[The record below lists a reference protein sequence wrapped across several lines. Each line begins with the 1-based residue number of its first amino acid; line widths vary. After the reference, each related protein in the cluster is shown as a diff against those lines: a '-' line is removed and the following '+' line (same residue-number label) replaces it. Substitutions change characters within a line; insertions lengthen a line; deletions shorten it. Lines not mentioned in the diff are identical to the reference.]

1 MTAQF
6 RLTEP
11 AIQDI
16 EQIADYIARQS
27 GLNQADSEALLRSA
41 DRFLNKLDAKFVKIA
56 HFPNLGQQ
64 RDEILSG
71 LRSFPMD
78 NYLILYM
85 VNGQDVEIFRVVS
98 GYRDLSAL
106 FTDADD

>member
-27 GLNQADSEALLRSA
+27 GLDQA
-41 DRFLNKLDAKFVKIA
+41 DRFLNNLDAKFVKIA
-56 HFPNLGQQ
+56 QFPNLGRQ
-64 RDEILSG
+64 RDEILPG
-71 LRSFPMD
+71 LRSLPMD

-85 VNGQDVEIFRVVS
+85 VMGQDVEIFRVVS

>member
-1 MTAQF
+1 MSSQF

-16 EQIADYIARQS
+16 EQMADYLARQS
-27 GLNQADSEALLRSA
+27 GLDQGE
-41 DRFLNKLDAKFVKIA
+41 RFLNKLDAKFSKIA
-56 HFPNLGQQ
+56 QFPNLGRQ
-64 RDEILSG
+64 RDEILPG
-71 LRSFPMD
+71 LRSLPMD

-85 VNGQDVEIFRVVS
+85 LIGQDVEIFRVVS

>member
-27 GLNQADSEALLRSA
+27 GLDQA
-41 DRFLNKLDAKFVKIA
+41 DRFLNKLDAKFGKIA
-56 HFPNLGQQ
+56 QFPNLGRQ
-64 RDEILSG
+64 RDEILPG
-71 LRSFPMD
+71 LRSLPMD

-85 VNGQDVEIFRVVS
+85 AIRQDVEIFRVVS

>member
-27 GLNQADSEALLRSA
+27 GLAQG
-41 DRFLNKLDAKFVKIA
+41 DRFLNKLDAKFVKSA
-56 HFPNLGQQ
+56 QFPNLGRQ
-64 RDEILSG
+64 RDEILPG
-71 LRSFPMD
+71 LRSLPID

-85 VNGQDVEIFRVVS
+85 AIGQDVEIFRVVS

>member
-1 MTAQF
+1 MTPKF

-16 EQIADYIARQS
+16 EQIVDYIARQS
-27 GLNQADSEALLRSA
+27 GLDIA
-41 DRFLNKLDAKFVKIA
+41 DRFLSKIDAKFAKIA
-56 HFPNLGQQ
+56 QFPNLGRQ
-64 RDEILSG
+64 RDEILPG
-71 LRSFPMD
+71 LRSLPMD

-85 VNGQDVEIFRVVS
+85 PIGQDIEIFRVVR

-106 FTDADD
+106 FTDVDD

>member
-27 GLNQADSEALLRSA
+27 GLDQA

-56 HFPNLGQQ
+56 QFPNLGRQ
-64 RDEILSG
+64 RDEILPG
-71 LRSFPMD
+71 LRSLPMD
-78 NYLILYM
+78 N
-85 VNGQDVEIFRVVS
+85 
-98 GYRDLSAL
+98 
-106 FTDADD
+106 

>member
-1 MTAQF
+1 MTPQF

-16 EQIADYIARQS
+16 EQIVDYIARQS
-27 GLNQADSEALLRSA
+27 GLDIA
-41 DRFLNKLDAKFVKIA
+41 DRFLSKLDKRFANIAK
-56 HFPNLGQQ
+56 FPNLGRQ
-64 RDEILSG
+64 RDEILPG
-71 LRSFPMD
+71 LRSLSID

-85 VNGQDVEIFRVVS
+85 PIGQDVEIFRFVS